1 MDSDLIGLYYGR
13 VKIFSYFECLVR
25 YIGGEWVVSI
35 DYDKFDFFSG
45 CNCGGSCVVEFE
57 D

>member
-1 MDSDLIGLYYGR
+1 MDSDLIGLYYGK

-35 DYDKFDFFSG
+35 DFDKFDFFSG
-45 CNCGGSCVVEFE
+45 CNCGGSGVV
-57 D
+57 